1 MSSSNAGPMETGDTV
16 SPAVTAETPMGLALG
31 WQWTNWGMA
40 GAQHG
45 LLIPWG
51 QVGPALL
58 LCPDPG

>member
-1 MSSSNAGPMETGDTV
+1 MGTGDTV